1 MGLDTPGVPG
11 HDDGDA
17 CAELANR
24 LEGAAGAGTE
34 VDLLAEADRA
44 VRMAGGLREHLVA
57 GDWSSAYGAADWLM
71 DLAEVIKAG
80 VAEAHPDAR
89 PQVDPAGWVP

>member
-1 MGLDTPGVPG
+1 MNAPPYRETPPGSGNWVPT
-11 HDDGDA
+11 A
-17 CAELANR
+17 PVEAPV
-24 LEGAAGAGTE
+24 TE
-34 VDLLAEADRA
+34 VDLLAEADKT
-44 VRMAGGLREHLVA
+44 VRMAGWLREHLAA

-89 PQVDPAGWVP
+89 PQVDPARW